1 MYILTLFPIVKLRNS
16 PDGLLQYMNGQ
27 IKCDIFAVG
36 FYSSLKKIEI
46 IPFARKWIELN
57 IIVLTEIVTL
67 LKKKQT
73 QVLHLISF
81 RS

>member
-1 MYILTLFPIVKLRNS
+1 MYILTLLPIVKQRNS
-16 PDGLLQYMNGQ
+16 PDGLQYMNGQ

-46 IPFARKWIELN
+46 LPFARKWMELN
-57 IIVLTEIVTL
+57 IVVLTEIVTL
-67 LKKKQT
+67 KKKKQT
-73 QVLHLISF
+73 QVSHLILF

>member
-16 PDGLLQYMNGQ
+16 PDGLQYMNGQ
-27 IKCDIFAVG
+27 IKCDIFPVG

-57 IIVLTEIVTL
+57 IIVLAEID
-67 LKKKQT
+67 
-73 QVLHLISF
+73 S
-81 RS
+81 